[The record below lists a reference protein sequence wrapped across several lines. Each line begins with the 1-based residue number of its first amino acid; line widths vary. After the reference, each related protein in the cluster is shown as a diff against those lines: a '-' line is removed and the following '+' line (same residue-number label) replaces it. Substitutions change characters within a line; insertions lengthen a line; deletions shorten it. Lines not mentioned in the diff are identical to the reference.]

1 MPMLSR
7 TEVGMVIAIW
17 GQAWIR
23 GADGMF
29 RALKLGETLHKGTV
43 VLTAQDAIVQI
54 AAEGTGDD
62 LDPIVA
68 AANKTQPT
76 TDADRAIEGINK
88 GDADAAPAAGLS
100 GGDKVRIAGV
110 DVGEVRSMDIEGD
123 KVRIGYTLN
132 GTTIG
137 TDSRA
142 SNPDLS
148 VLADMR
154 FAAKQHPIVSPATL
168 LRMITA
174 NAAKA
179 LGRFQ

>member
-62 LDPIVA
+62 LDPSSQRPTRRSQPPMPIV
-68 AANKTQPT
+68 
-76 TDADRAIEGINK
+76 R
-88 GDADAAPAAGLS
+88 
-100 GGDKVRIAGV
+100 
-110 DVGEVRSMDIEGD
+110 
-123 KVRIGYTLN
+123 
-132 GTTIG
+132 
-137 TDSRA
+137 SRA
-142 SNPDLS
+142 STRAMP
-148 VLADMR
+148 MPR
-154 FAAKQHPIVSPATL
+154 RPPA
-168 LRMITA
+168 
-174 NAAKA
+174 
-179 LGRFQ
+179 